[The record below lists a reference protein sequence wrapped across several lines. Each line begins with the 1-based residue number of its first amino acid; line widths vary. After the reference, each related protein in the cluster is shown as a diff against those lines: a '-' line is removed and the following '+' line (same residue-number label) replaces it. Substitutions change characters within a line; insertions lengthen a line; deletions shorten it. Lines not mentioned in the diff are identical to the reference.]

1 MKEKPLYP
9 QIERRSEQRTIS
21 QARVHVIA
29 MDMQGRTIGMLPD
42 VHLLNISSGGMAFVS
57 QMPVGPATHI
67 SVVGVGYRQPNGVT
81 PQVRFEVLECVLLPN
96 RQYRTRC
103 RLAAESIPTW
113 LIAAVQSEQP
123 EGAA

>member
-1 MKEKPLYP
+1 MKEKTEHPL
-9 QIERRSEQRTIS
+9 IERRSEPRAVS
-21 QARVHVIA
+21 KVLVHVIA

-42 VHLLNISSGGMAFVS
+42 VHLLNISSGGMAFIS

-67 SVVGVGYRQPNGVT
+67 SVVGVGYRQPSGVT

-113 LIAAVQSEQP
+113 LIAAVQAEQP